1 MGNLRFLGAAAV
13 LFVAAFLGSKWL
25 LAPSGLRGDPRLPV
39 FQRVDTNSPRY
50 QFEQSSITDGDS
62 TRDRLRAE
70 LMDYAQA
77 LTADP
82 CNDVLKK
89 HYIEAADAYARAWI
103 AIVPC
108 IASRTCRQSD
118 SKRLD
123 LAAQAFGTP
132 MDHRLRE
139 AMQQLHAK
147 HIFKLGD
154 FPDDTAFL
162 VADLANDGSINPR
175 VAFAM
180 TKGPTNAQNPP
191 RPNPSFDQISAQLGD
206 DRPQPSCDG
215 K

>member
-1 MGNLRFLGAAAV
+1 MGTFRFLGTVAV
-13 LFVAAFLGSKWL
+13 LFVATFFGMQWL
-25 LAPSGLRGDPRLPV
+25 LAPRPLRGDPRLPV
-39 FQRVDTNSPRY
+39 FERVDKNSPRY
-50 QFEQSSITDGDS
+50 QLEQSSITDGDP

-77 LTADP
+77 LAAEP

-89 HYIEAADAYARAWI
+89 HYIEAANAYARAWI

-108 IASRTCRQSD
+108 ISTRTCRQAD
-118 SKRLD
+118 SKRID

-154 FPDDTAFL
+154 FADDDAFL
-162 VADLANDGSINPR
+162 VAELANDGSINPR
-175 VAFAM
+175 AAYAM

-191 RPNPSFDQISAQLGD
+191 RPNPSFDDIRARLGD
-206 DRPQPSCDG
+206 DRPQLSCDG
-215 K
+215 R